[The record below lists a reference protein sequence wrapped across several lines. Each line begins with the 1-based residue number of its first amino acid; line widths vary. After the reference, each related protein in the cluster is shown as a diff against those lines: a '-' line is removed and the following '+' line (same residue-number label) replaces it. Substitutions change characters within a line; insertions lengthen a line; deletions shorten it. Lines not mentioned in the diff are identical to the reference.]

1 MTPASIATEENLPHT
16 QSVLAVTA
24 CILTQHFLHPTPPL
38 SSRCKHTLTGGAVVY
53 QSSQGFTILPVTVE
67 VVDGQLGH
75 LVLNPA
81 QQALF
86 GGQLLGLLVILVIP
100 HGHGDRVMEDESPD
114 KTQDQ
119 L

>member
-1 MTPASIATEENLPHT
+1 MAAIATKQNGYT
-16 QSVLAVTA
+16 QRLLTLTA
-24 CILTQHFLHPTPPL
+24 STLNQQFLCGAFWARFRLHV
-38 SSRCKHTLTGGAVVY
+38 LTGGAVVH
-53 QSSQGFTILPVTVE
+53 QGSQRFPILPVTVE

-86 GGQLLGLLVILVIP
+86 GRQLLGLLIVLVVP
-100 HGHGDRVMEDESPD
+100 HGHGNGVMEDESPD

>member
-1 MTPASIATEENLPHT
+1 MLDPSLYSNQGKPPHT
-16 QSVLAVTA
+16 KPFNSHCMHSDSAL
-24 CILTQHFLHPTPPL
+24 TPPGL
-38 SSRCKHTLTGGAVVY
+38 NTQLTHLTGGAVVY
-53 QSSQGFTILPVTVE
+53 QSSQGFAILPVTVE

-75 LVLNPA
+75 LVLYPT

-100 HGHGDRVMEDESPD
+100 HGHGDRVMEDQSPD